1 MRILQLS
8 SFYERVGGAEVY
20 MRHLSD
26 DLRRRGHEL
35 AHFASD
41 PAREIDEPGLR
52 VLQRADYAA
61 DKLLCDPPA
70 TEALLAFARRVRP
83 ELVHLHNFH
92 AFPVEILVALN
103 GLGVPIVQ
111 TVHDFSVLCPN
122 SWNVRGDG
130 SVCAG
135 GAGAQC
141 FEHDCTRNYP
151 FDGRAVFVANV
162 RAALLRKTV
171 DEYIAPSPF
180 LAQLLRQHEF
190 SPVSELPYYV
200 AREQQRRE
208 AGTAPGPR
216 AARVLFAGRLVP
228 EKGVDVL
235 LRAMRTLLERVPG
248 ARLEVIG
255 GGPQEQQL
263 KALANECGVATAVD
277 FIGHVPHE
285 RMRAHL
291 EAAAVQVF
299 PSIWCE
305 NSPLGCY
312 EAMAAGVPM
321 VASRIAGLPSLV
333 VDGETGL
340 LAEPRDPRALGE
352 CLVRVLED
360 GELHARLAQGARAAA
375 RRLDAEAHLDRI
387 EALYAAARARA
398 HRTRESEL
406 GAADFLASA
415 NALLRQVHGLERWAL
430 DMKKHITFLESHA
443 TPTVRFGSRL
453 TKTLR
458 AWRRKREA

>member
-8 SFYERVGGAEVY
+8 SYHERVGGAEVY

-26 DLRRRGHEL
+26 DLARRGHDI

-41 PAREIDEPGLR
+41 PARAIDEPRLR
-52 VLQRADYAA
+52 VLQRVEYAP
-61 DKLLCDPPA
+61 DKLVRDPLA
-70 TEALLAFARRVRP
+70 TGALADFLQRVRP

-92 AFPVEILVALN
+92 TFPLEILLTLSAQA
-103 GLGVPIVQ
+103 VPVVH

-130 SVCAG
+130 SVCGG

-141 FEHDCTRNYP
+141 FEHGCTQNYP
-151 FDGRAVFVANV
+151 YDGRAVFVTGL
-162 RAALLRKTV
+162 RAALLRQLV
-171 DEYIAPSPF
+171 DDLIAPSPF
-180 LAQLLRQHEF
+180 LGRLLRQHGF
-190 SPVSELPYYV
+190 APVHDLPYYV
-200 AREQQRRE
+200 ARGEHGR
-208 AGTAPGPR
+208 APATTAS
-216 AARVLFAGRLVP
+216 AASSRVLFAGRLVP

-235 LRAMRTLLERVPG
+235 LRAMPG
-248 ARLEVIG
+248 VLGRFPTARLDVLG
-255 GGPQEQQL
+255 GGPEEPRL
-263 KALANECGVATAVD
+263 KALALELGLASAVE
-277 FIGHVPHE
+277 FLGPVPHA
-285 RMRAHL
+285 RMRGHL

-340 LAEPRDPRALGE
+340 LAPPRDPRALGD
-352 CLVRVLED
+352 CIARVLED
-360 GELHARLAQGARAAA
+360 PSLRARLAQGARAAA
-375 RRLDAEAHLDRI
+375 DRLSVDEHLDRVERI
-387 EALYAAARARA
+387 YADALARGPRPRSSEFAAP
-398 HRTRESEL
+398 
-406 GAADFLASA
+406 DYIASTD
-415 NALLRQVHGLERWAL
+415 ALMLQLHGVERWAL
-430 DMKKHITFLESHA
+430 DMKAHIGFLESRA
-443 TPTVRFGSRL
+443 TPALRFRSRVA
-453 TKTLR
+453 KTLR